1 MLMFQLVRVSAQG
14 SSSRSSSRSDS
25 LTRHPSQPA
34 DASNSFRAN
43 YQAKVESQ
51 IQQKLQSEE
60 LEVAWSGERPRHENL
75 SCQVMVPI
83 SASEL
88 YNGVEKKVFV
98 FPRPG
103 EKTKAAAAD
112 AFPGGQA
119 YDMSWLQRRP
129 RQAAG
134 CREN

>member
-1 MLMFQLVRVSAQG
+1 M
-14 SSSRSSSRSDS
+14 
-25 LTRHPSQPA
+25 
-34 DASNSFRAN
+34 
-43 YQAKVESQ
+43 
-51 IQQKLQSEE
+51 
-60 LEVAWSGERPRHENL
+60 AWSGEPPRHENL